1 MLRILIVAEKP
12 TFLVDFAAFLL
23 KSNGTEVYRSVS
35 GEEAFKVIGR
45 ETINAVV
52 VDALPDEGASLSF
65 VRQVTKLQPLINC
78 AMVSSLAQED
88 FHEATEGLGIFMQLP
103 VAAGAKEAELML
115 QMLETIEVLMTL

>member
-1 MLRILIVAEKP
+1 MRILIVATKP
-12 TFLVDFAAFLL
+12 TDLADFTAFLL
-23 KSNGTEVYRSVS
+23 KSAGIEVYRSVS
-35 GEEAFKVIGR
+35 GEEALKVIGR
-45 ETINAVV
+45 ETINTVV
-52 VDALPDEGASLSF
+52 VGEMPADGAALSF

-78 AMVSSLAQED
+78 AMVSSLAPED

>member
-12 TFLVDFAAFLL
+12 TDLAGFAAFLL
-23 KSNGTEVYRSVS
+23 KSIGTEVYRSLS
-35 GEEAFKVIGR
+35 AAEALKVIGR
-45 ETINAVV
+45 ESINAVV
-52 VDALPDEGASLSF
+52 VGEMSDEGASLSF

-78 AMVSSLAQED
+78 AMVSSLAPED

-115 QMLETIEVLMTL
+115 QLLETIEVLMTL